1 MFFLQFIILFALLL
15 TFSIIPLFSLD
26 LLHVLLDLPHQPSLI
41 LCVEGGLLPLVLQG
55 RLLNERLLLLH
66 HAQPLVLLDRHV
78 LQVHLRVCRQPLEE
92 VQLPVGAPEVID
104 VVRQLPVVFLF
115 STLKERA

>member
-1 MFFLQFIILFALLL
+1 
-15 TFSIIPLFSLD
+15 
-26 LLHVLLDLPHQPSLI
+26 
-41 LCVEGGLLPLVLQG
+41 
-55 RLLNERLLLLH
+55 
-66 HAQPLVLLDRHV
+66 
-78 LQVHLRVCRQPLEE
+78 VHLRVCRQPLEE